1 MYIKLLGFS
10 REVTHSTLQFYLCVV
25 VSSYGTSQRLDHE
38 KYDSLN
44 DPTKPLTSD
53 IPLSTRADPWE
64 SHPTTQRL
72 MQDAA
77 THSRQSSLAS
87 VSTVIADKQ
96 QQPVDYGNYGQ
107 TAYAPNYPNQAY
119 TQTPGPT
126 PMANSYNTSSAY
138 SGMEA
143 PVPSQ
148 PHPGAS

>member
-1 MYIKLLGFS
+1 MS
-10 REVTHSTLQFYLCVV
+10 A
-25 VSSYGTSQRLDHE
+25 YGTGQRLDHE

-64 SHPTTQRL
+64 AYPPTQRL
-72 MQDAA
+72 MQDGGL
-77 THSRQSSLAS
+77 HSRQSSLAS

-96 QQPVDYGNYGQ
+96 QQPADYGNYGQ
-107 TAYAPNYPNQAY
+107 TAYAPNYPSQVH

-126 PMANSYNTSSAY
+126 PMAGSYNTTSSAY

-143 PVPSQ
+143 PAPSQ
-148 PHPGAS
+148 PHPGASSS